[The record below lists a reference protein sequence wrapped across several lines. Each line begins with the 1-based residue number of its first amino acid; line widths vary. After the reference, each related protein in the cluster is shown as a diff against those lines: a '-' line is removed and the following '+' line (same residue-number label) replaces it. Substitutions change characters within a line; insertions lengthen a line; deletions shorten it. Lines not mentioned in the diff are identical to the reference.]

1 ENFMK
6 TPIYELTQ
14 GNEEGILNTSYQT
27 VKNVYNRFIENQAE
41 EVISILD
48 ISSIVEDRI
57 NEFDV
62 YLAEEIILEISSK
75 ELKAIT
81 WLGGLLGAL
90 IGILSPILSKI

>member
-1 ENFMK
+1 MK

>member
-1 ENFMK
+1 
-6 TPIYELTQ
+6 
-14 GNEEGILNTSYQT
+14 
-27 VKNVYNRFIENQAE
+27 
-41 EVISILD
+41 VISILD
-48 ISSIVEDRI
+48 IASIVEDRI